1 MFRLQQNL
9 KNSNNFITLQQQ
21 NPILARTVYS
31 SLNLRFLPS
40 AFYSTKKINLP
51 KINDEKVVTTLFT
64 KYDRLDSFIGDR
76 AYNYYA
82 TRALKLKVPGAIR
95 RDFMIIANRI
105 IRREFLAE
113 IAVKCEL
120 DKLMLQHTKNNYHL
134 GEMMEAYC
142 SAMIFNG
149 MEEEMKKFTSDIVD
163 YYFEEKKEK
172 KKKKK
177 KANKV
182 VKEGQN
188 KTIEEMKKNDDKK
201 EEKKDKQKGMVEM
214 KKNDDKKDDK
224 KDDKTTNEI
233 TNKVVKEINNEEK
246 QQKGVEINKNDKH
259 KNIKE
264 NKVSSENSKKKKKKK
279 KGTNDKTIKEK
290 EKEIILSIKG
300 Q

>member
-1 MFRLQQNL
+1 MFRLQQSL
-9 KNSNNFITLQQQ
+9 KNYNNFITLQQQ

-64 KYDRLDSFIGDR
+64 EYDRLDSFIGDR

-95 RDFMIIANRI
+95 KDFMIIANRI

-163 YYFEEKKEK
+163 YYFEK
-172 KKKKK
+172 
-177 KANKV
+177 NKTNKD

-224 KDDKTTNEI
+224 TTNEI
-233 TNKVVKEINNEEK
+233 TNKVVKETNKEEK
-246 QQKGVEINKNDKH
+246 QQKGVEINKNDKD

-264 NKVSSENSKKKKKKK
+264 NKVSLENSKKKKKKK

>member
-1 MFRLQQNL
+1 MFRLQQSL
-9 KNSNNFITLQQQ
+9 KNYNNFITLQQQ

-82 TRALKLKVPGAIR
+82 TRALKLKVPDAIR
-95 RDFMIIANRI
+95 KDFIIIANEI
-105 IRREFLAE
+105 IQREFLAE

-163 YYFEEKKEK
+163 YYFEK
-172 KKKKK
+172 
-177 KANKV
+177 NKTNIV

-201 EEKKDKQKGMVEM
+201 EEKKDKQKEMVEM
-214 KKNDDKKDDK
+214 KKKNDDKKDDK

-233 TNKVVKEINNEEK
+233 TNKVVKETKKEEK
-246 QQKGVEINKNDKH
+246 QQKGVEINKNDKD

-264 NKVSSENSKKKKKKK
+264 NKVSLENSKKKKKKK